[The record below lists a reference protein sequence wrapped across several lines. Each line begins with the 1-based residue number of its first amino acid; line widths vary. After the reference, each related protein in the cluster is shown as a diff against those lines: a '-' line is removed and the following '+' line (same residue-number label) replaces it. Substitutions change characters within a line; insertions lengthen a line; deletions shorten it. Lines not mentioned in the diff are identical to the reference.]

1 MRYRAALI
9 SLLSLALVAA
19 AAAPA
24 RAQKTTIP
32 SGVTAVKRD
41 QAWWTS
47 QLRLARETGRKA
59 LVGLQHAPTDDGTP
73 IDESV
78 LQACRDTYVLVRA
91 ARYGVMEAVRDD
103 KTHDP
108 LLQLTMK
115 RVEQAWTLSRTAVD
129 KAGSAGRQEYLEAAV
144 RDLGQSMRLLDQ
156 VLIIL
161 P

>member
-1 MRYRAALI
+1 MRYRAALV
-9 SLLSLALVAA
+9 SLLSLALVSAA
-19 AAAPA
+19 ALPA

-59 LVGLQHAPTDDGTP
+59 LVGLQHAPTD
-73 IDESV
+73 DESV